1 MMANTGNMPEAL
13 DVAGS
18 KHAPEAK
25 YTPEE
30 IIAKLQAH
38 PKFGS
43 QIKPITKHQS
53 AIISSGLEPA
63 VVIAGAGSGKT
74 ETMSN
79 RVLYL
84 VANGFATPDQILGLT
99 FTRKAAG
106 ELSVRIRKRLRQ
118 LSQLPEFKHITTH
131 STAVTTYHSY
141 AGKLLSEHAIRYGI
155 DADAEP
161 LGEAAIWQI
170 ASDVVR
176 NWSDDS
182 YRNDSAVSTVIKD
195 LLGLSKFMLEHQV
208 AASDIKTIGDEML
221 ERLQALAGSTNE
233 DTRAVARAM
242 RQRNSLLPMVEAFM
256 ERRKAA
262 GELSFD
268 DQMSLAADI
277 AQNFVDVGTLERGK
291 FTVVLLDEYQD
302 TSQSQVRMLSS
313 LFGNSVSETGH
324 PVMAV
329 GDPSQ
334 AIYTWRGASAGTM
347 ASFHKYFP
355 KAAGQTGIEQFSLP
369 TTFRNDK
376 IILAAANTISEQI
389 KADGGQQVVELEAR
403 NGAGEGELAYGVYE
417 TVETESQAIAEY
429 FKALWN
435 PESNK
440 SFAVLVRKRSQIASI
455 ENALH
460 EQGLPVEVIGIGG
473 LIHIPEVADVVT
485 LMKIITDPDSGSSLM
500 RHLTGP
506 RINLGPRDIAAL
518 GTFSRERATAMHAD
532 SKSFIK
538 KIAAGNP
545 DQLEAD
551 DQFSGSII
559 DALDEISSA
568 HKHTFSEVGY
578 KRLVVFAQDLRR
590 LRSRA
595 GGQITDLITEIENYL
610 TLESELTLREGS
622 QSGRRHLDRF
632 LDEAAKFERSGGSVS
647 AFLDWLDIASDEEGG
662 LKVGAPEVR
671 TDVVQILTV
680 HMAKGAEWDV
690 VAIPGLSEGT
700 FPGVNRSDPDNWLKN
715 EKHVPF
721 ALRGDA
727 HELPHFTLDGITKNS
742 DAAKAIKEFA
752 RQCVDHIKMREEMRL
767 AYVAVTRARTHLICT
782 TAWWRDGANWVSPSN
797 IFTLIATAASA
808 NGGRLISDVAAPDE
822 TCENPTL
829 ENPQTAAWP
838 RDYLGDKRA
847 QFDAAIERVNASQVH
862 PLVDSTDAEVNSWI
876 MDANSLITEQRNRA
890 SDVVTVA
897 LPTRLS
903 TSTLVALHENPQEL
917 ALNIRRPM
925 PRGQDQYSRRGTAF
939 HLWVE
944 QQFTDPATLFGEEY
958 LDYLDPLDDDSKLE
972 DLKAAWLKS
981 VYANRTPAR
990 VEVPF
995 ETTIAGVLVR
1005 GRIDAVYKNPD
1016 GDGFQVVDWKTGSKQ
1031 LGRSAQVQL
1040 AMYRL
1045 AWAKLSGCDISKVSA
1060 AFHYVPTGIT
1070 DQPADLL
1077 DEAALIALISSVDEA
1092 Q

>member
-1 MMANTGNMPEAL
+1 M
-13 DVAGS
+13 S
-18 KHAPEAK
+18 AK

-118 LSQLPEFKHITTH
+118 LSQLPEFKHITST

-155 DADAEP
+155 DADADP

-195 LLGLSKFMLEHQV
+195 LLGLSKLMLEHQV
-208 AASDIKTIGDEML
+208 KASDIEAIGNEML
-221 ERLQALAGSTNE
+221 EKLQLLGGSTNE

-242 RQRNSLLPMVEAFM
+242 QQRNSLLPMVESFM

-277 AQNFVDVGTLERGK
+277 AQNFEDVGALERGK
-291 FTVVLLDEYQD
+291 YTVVLLDEYQD

-313 LFGNSVSETGH
+313 LYGAGH

-355 KAAGQTGIEQFSLP
+355 KAQGQTGIEQFSLP
-369 TTFRNDK
+369 TTFRNDT
-376 IILAAANTISEQI
+376 IILNAANAISAQI

-403 NGAGEGELAYGVYE
+403 DGAGAGELAYGIYE
-417 TVETESQAIAEY
+417 TVETESQAIGEY

-435 PESNK
+435 PADNK

-455 ENALH
+455 ENALR

-485 LMKIITDPDSGSSLM
+485 LMKIITDPDAGSSLM

-518 GTFSRERATAMHAD
+518 GGFSRERAKAMHAD

-559 DALDEISSA
+559 DALDEITTAKKSG
-568 HKHTFSEVGY
+568 FSDLGY
-578 KRLVVFAQDLRR
+578 QRLVTFAQDLRR

-595 GGQITDLITEIENYL
+595 GGQITDLVTEIENYL
-610 TLESELTLREGS
+610 TLESEITLREGT
-622 QSGRRHLDRF
+622 QTGRRHLDRF
-632 LDEAAKFERSGGSVS
+632 LDEASKFERSGGSVF
-647 AFLDWLDIASDEEGG
+647 AFLDWLDVASDEEGG

-690 VAIPGLSEGT
+690 VAVPGLSEGT

-727 HELPHFTLDGITKNS
+727 HELPYFTLDGISKNS
-742 DAAKAIKEFA
+742 DASKAIKAFA
-752 RQCVDHIKMREEMRL
+752 SECVDTIKMREEMRL

-782 TAWWRDGANWVSPSN
+782 TSWWRDGSKSVSPSN
-797 IFTLIATAASA
+797 IFTLIAGAASTH
-808 NGGRLISDVAAPDE
+808 GGRLISDIAAPEDGV
-822 TCENPTL
+822 ENPTL
-829 ENPQTAAWP
+829 ENPQTAVWP

-847 QFDAAIERVNASQVH
+847 QFDAAIELVNASEVH
-862 PLVDSTDAEVNSWI
+862 PLINSQDNEVNSWI
-876 MDANSLITEQRNRA
+876 MDAHSLITEQRKRA
-890 SDVVTVA
+890 IDVVEVA

-944 QQFTDPATLFGEEY
+944 RQFTDAATLFGDEY

-981 VYANRTPAR
+981 TFSNRTPAR

-995 ETTIAGVLVR
+995 ETTIAGVLIR
-1005 GRIDAVYKNPD
+1005 GRIDAIYAD

-1031 LGRSAQVQL
+1031 LGKSAQVQL

-1060 AFHYVPTGIT
+1060 AFYYVPTGVT

-1077 DEAALIALISSVDEA
+1077 DEAALMALISSVDPA
-1092 Q
+1092 S

>member
-1 MMANTGNMPEAL
+1 M
-13 DVAGS
+13 S
-18 KHAPEAK
+18 AK

-118 LSQLPEFKHITTH
+118 LSQLPEFKHITST

-182 YRNDSAVSTVIKD
+182 YRNNSAVSTVIKD
-195 LLGLSKFMLEHQV
+195 LLGLSKLMLEHQV
-208 AASDIKTIGDEML
+208 KASDIEAIGNEML
-221 ERLQALAGSTNE
+221 EKLQMLGGGTNE

-242 RQRNSLLPMVEAFM
+242 QQRNSLLPMVESFM
-256 ERRKAA
+256 QRRKAA

-277 AQNFVDVGTLERGK
+277 AQNFEDVGTLERGK
-291 FTVVLLDEYQD
+291 YTVVLLDEYQD

-313 LFGNSVSETGH
+313 LYGAGH

-355 KAAGQTGIEQFSLP
+355 KAQGQTGIEQFSLP
-369 TTFRNDK
+369 TTFRNDT
-376 IILAAANTISEQI
+376 IILTAANAISAQI

-403 NGAGEGELAYGVYE
+403 DGAGAGELAYGIYE

-429 FKALWN
+429 FKELWN
-435 PESNK
+435 PADNK
-440 SFAVLVRKRSQIASI
+440 SFAVLVRKRSQITSI
-455 ENALH
+455 ENALR

-485 LMKIITDPDSGSSLM
+485 LMKIITDPDAGSSLM

-518 GTFSRERATAMHAD
+518 GGISRERAKAMHAD

-551 DQFSGSII
+551 DQFAGSII
-559 DALDEISSA
+559 DALDEIASA
-568 HKHTFSEVGY
+568 KKSGFSDVGY
-578 KRLVVFAQDLRR
+578 QRLVTFAQDLRR

-595 GGQITDLITEIENYL
+595 GGQITDLVTEIENYL
-610 TLESELTLREGS
+610 TLESEITLREGT
-622 QSGRRHLDRF
+622 QTGRRHLDRF
-632 LDEAAKFERSGGSVS
+632 LDEASKFERSGGSVS
-647 AFLDWLDIASDEEGG
+647 AFLDWLDVASDEEGG

-690 VAIPGLSEGT
+690 VAVPGLSEGT
-700 FPGVNRSDPDNWLKN
+700 FPGVNKSDPDNWLKN

-727 HELPHFTLDGITKNS
+727 HELPHFSLDGIIKNS
-742 DAAKAIKEFA
+742 DASKAIKAFA
-752 RQCVDHIKMREEMRL
+752 SQCVDQIKMREEMRL

-782 TAWWRDGANWVSPSN
+782 TSWWRDGSRSVSPSN
-797 IFTLIATAASA
+797 IFTLIAGAASA
-808 NGGRLISDVAAPDE
+808 NGGRLISDIAPPEDGV
-822 TCENPTL
+822 ENPTL
-829 ENPQTAAWP
+829 ENPQMAIWP

-847 QFDAAIERVNASQVH
+847 QFDAAIELVNQSEVH
-862 PLVDSTDAEVNSWI
+862 PLIDSKDFEVNSWI
-876 MDANSLITEQRNRA
+876 MDAHSLITEQRKRA
-890 SDVVTVA
+890 IDLVEVA

-944 QQFTDPATLFGEEY
+944 RQFTDAATLFGDEY

-981 VYANRTPAR
+981 GFANRTPAR

-995 ETTIAGVLVR
+995 ETTIAGVLIR
-1005 GRIDAVYKNPD
+1005 GRIDAIYSD

-1031 LGRSAQVQL
+1031 LGKSAQVQL

-1045 AWAKLSGCDISKVSA
+1045 AWAKLSGCDISKISA
-1060 AFHYVPTGIT
+1060 AFHYVPTGVT

-1077 DEAALIALISSVDEA
+1077 DEAALISLISNVQTQA
-1092 Q
+1092 I

>member
-1 MMANTGNMPEAL
+1 MTPE
-13 DVAGS
+13 S
-18 KHAPEAK
+18 IQPQ
-25 YTPEE
+25 YTPEQ

-118 LSQLPEFKHITTH
+118 LSQLPEFKHITST

-195 LLGLSKFMLEHQV
+195 LLGLSKLMLEHQV
-208 AASDIKTIGDEML
+208 KAADIESIGNEML
-221 ERLQALAGSTNE
+221 ERLEALGGDTNDE
-233 DTRAVARAM
+233 TRKVARAM

-277 AQNFVDVGTLERGK
+277 AQNFEDVGVLERGK
-291 FTVVLLDEYQD
+291 YKVVLLDEYQD

-313 LFGNSVSETGH
+313 LYGAGH

-355 KAAGQTGIEQFSLP
+355 KAPGQTGIEQFSLP
-369 TTFRNDK
+369 TTFRNDA
-376 IILAAANTISEQI
+376 IILAAANSISAQI

-403 NGAGEGELAYGVYE
+403 DGAGAGELCYGIYE

-435 PESNK
+435 PAEGK

-455 ENALH
+455 ENALR

-485 LMKIITDPDSGSSLM
+485 LMKIITDPDAGSSLM

-518 GTFSRERATAMHAD
+518 GAFSRERAKAMHAD

-545 DQLEAD
+545 EQLEAD
-551 DQFSGSII
+551 DQFAGSII
-559 DALDEISSA
+559 DALDEIVSA
-568 HKHTFSEVGY
+568 KKSGFSDLGY
-578 KRLVVFAQDLRR
+578 QRLLTYAQDLRR

-595 GGQITDLITEIENYL
+595 GGQITDLISEIENYL
-610 TLESELTLREGS
+610 TLESEITLREGS
-622 QSGRRHLDRF
+622 QTGRRHLDRF
-632 LDEAAKFERSGGSVS
+632 LDEASKFERSGGSVS
-647 AFLDWLDIASDEEGG
+647 AFLDWLDVASDEEGG

-690 VAIPGLSEGT
+690 VAVPGLSEGT
-700 FPGVNRSDPDNWLKN
+700 FPGVNKSDPDNWLKN

-727 HELPHFTLDGITKNS
+727 HELPYFSLDGITKNS
-742 DAAKAIKEFA
+742 EASKAIKAFA
-752 RQCVDHIKMREEMRL
+752 TQCVDQIKMREEMRL

-782 TAWWRDGANWVSPSN
+782 TSWWRDGANSVSPSQ
-797 IFTLIATAASA
+797 IFTLIASAASA
-808 NGGRLISDVAAPDE
+808 HGGRLISDVSAPDDDAD
-822 TCENPTL
+822 NPTL
-829 ENPQTAAWP
+829 ENPLTAIWP

-847 QFDAAIERVNASQVH
+847 QFDAAIELVNASDVH
-862 PLVDSTDAEVNSWI
+862 PLIDSQDPEVNSWI
-876 MDANSLITEQRNRA
+876 MDAHSLITEVRNRA
-890 SDVVTVA
+890 ADVLEVS
-897 LPTRLS
+897 LPSRMS
-903 TSTLVALHENPQEL
+903 TSTMVALHENPQEL

-944 QQFTDPATLFGEEY
+944 RQFTDAATLFGDEY

-981 VYANRTPAR
+981 TFANRTPAR

-995 ETTIAGVLVR
+995 ETTIAGVLIR
-1005 GRIDAVYKNPD
+1005 GRIDAVYAD

-1031 LGRSAQVQL
+1031 LGKSAQVQL

-1045 AWAKLSGCDISKVSA
+1045 AWAKLSGCDISKISA

-1070 DQPADLL
+1070 DSPSDLL
-1077 DEAALIALISSVDEA
+1077 DETALIALISNVQTQAD
-1092 Q
+1092 